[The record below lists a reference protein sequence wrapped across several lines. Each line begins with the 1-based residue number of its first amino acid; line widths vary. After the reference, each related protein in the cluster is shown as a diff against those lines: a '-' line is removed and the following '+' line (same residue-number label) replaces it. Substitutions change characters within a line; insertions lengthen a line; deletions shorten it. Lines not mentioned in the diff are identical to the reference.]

1 MKVYIVYAHPSR
13 ESFTW
18 QVLQSF
24 TGGLEEADH
33 EYEVGDLYEMG
44 FRADMDLEQYKRETG
59 GDPDAP
65 VPDDVRAEQEK
76 LGRADTLALIFP
88 LWWSDCPSKLKGWF
102 DRVFTYGFAYVY
114 SDTDGADPGA
124 NDSDGKVT
132 HITSKLD
139 LAKAIVICP
148 AGHPVEHLE
157 ETGIAESMRRIMIED
172 RLLGVGVKEAS
183 LEILGGQALGDDSL
197 RERNLERAF
206 ELGKDL

>member
-1 MKVYIVYAHPSR
+1 MRIYIVFAHPSR
-13 ESFTW
+13 DSFTW

-24 TGGLEEADH
+24 IRGLEAAGH

-44 FRADMDLEQYKRETG
+44 IKADMDLEHYLRETG

-76 LGRADTLALIFP
+76 LGRADALVLVFP
-88 LWWSDCPSKLKGWF
+88 LWWSDCPAKLKGWF
-102 DRVFTYGFAYVY
+102 DRVFTYGFAYIY
-114 SDTDGADPGA
+114 NDIDGEG
-124 NDSDGKVT
+124 T
-132 HITSKLD
+132 HIISKLD

-148 AGHPVEHLE
+148 AGHPEEHLE
-157 ETGIAESMRRIMIED
+157 EIGIAQSMRKIMIED
-172 RLLGVGVKEAS
+172 RLLGVGVKEAR
-183 LEILGGQALGDDSL
+183 LEILGGQSLGDESV